1 MTSHLEEVC
10 MPALRFAA
18 RIVTVFILVMTV
30 GLTATRAASAETPDK
45 PARPSPDGA
54 KSDKF
59 TVKTAICRDFLA
71 LAPNVRGLVTAW
83 TAGRYYQ
90 SKTTDTWMLDE
101 ASATK
106 VLATVEEECRKTPDA
121 SFRYKV
127 VGVVKKKR

>member
-1 MTSHLEEVC
+1 

-18 RIVTVFILVMTV
+18 RVVTVSTLIMTV
-30 GLTATRAASAETPDK
+30 GLTAARVAAAETSTPEK
-45 PARPSPDGA
+45 AARPSADGA
-54 KSDKF
+54 KADKF

-101 ASATK
+101 ASA
-106 VLATVEEECRKTPDA
+106 AMPAAGEG
-121 SFRYKV
+121 SS
-127 VGVVKKKR
+127 

>member
-1 MTSHLEEVC
+1 

-18 RIVTVFILVMTV
+18 RIVTVFTLTMAV
-30 GLTATRAASAETPDK
+30 GFSSTRAAAAETSRPEK
-45 PARPSPDGA
+45 AARPSAEGA
-54 KSDKF
+54 KPDKF

-101 ASATK
+101 ASAAK
-106 VLATVEEECRKTPDA
+106 VLATVEEECRKAPEA

-127 VGVVKKKR
+127 VGAVKTKRER

>member
-1 MTSHLEEVC
+1 

-30 GLTATRAASAETPDK
+30 GLTAAHAAPAEAATPEK
-45 PARPSPDGA
+45 PGRSPDGA
-54 KSDKF
+54 KPDTF

-106 VLATVEEECRKTPDA
+106 VLATVEEECRKTPEA